1 MEDSVMESQST
12 ASIKKSKRFGPGLL
26 VAAAFIGP
34 GTVLT
39 ASKAGASH
47 GLDLL
52 WCIAFASFGAIVL
65 QLLAARLGILAGVGL
80 GAYLREWLRGTVWAL
95 PVLLLVILAVG
106 AGNAF
111 YQAGNLFGAASG
123 LSAVAGGTGPL
134 WVSIIAG
141 LTVALMMIGSY
152 RVLQNVLISLVAF
165 LSLTFLLTACLSPP
179 SLSEIAAGLIPSLDA
194 GKLGT
199 IIALIGTTI
208 VPYNLFLH
216 SSSVAKNWSDCDM
229 QLGLRQARWDTIFA
243 ISLGGL
249 VTASIL
255 MTASSAFFE
264 SEQELKRVQ
273 DIAAQL
279 QPVLGNFSVFAFAAG
294 LFAAGFTSSITAPLA
309 TSYAV
314 CGVAG
319 WDIREKS
326 GAFRCIAVT
335 VVLIA
340 TAFILGLGGAPE
352 ETIFIAQ
359 FANGLL
365 MPLIAVL
372 LLVAVL
378 RLSSE
383 HEGKNTARFHPLQLA
398 VAAGVVLLICALNC
412 WKLWQLLS

>member
-1 MEDSVMESQST
+1 MEDDAMESQST
-12 ASIKKSKRFGPGLL
+12 APTWKSKRFGPGLL

-39 ASKAGASH
+39 ASKAGAGH

-52 WCIAFASFGAIVL
+52 WCIAFAAFGAIVL
-65 QLLAARLGILAGVGL
+65 QLLAARLGILSGVGL
-80 GAYLREWLRGTVWAL
+80 GDYLREWLRGTVWAL
-95 PVLLLVILAVG
+95 PVLLLVVLAIG

-123 LSAVAGGTGPL
+123 LSAIAGGTASL

-141 LTVALMMIGSY
+141 LTIALLLIGSY
-152 RVLQNVLISLVAF
+152 RVLQNVLVSLVAF
-165 LSLTFLLTACLSPP
+165 LSFTFLITACLSPP
-179 SLSEIAAGLIPSLDA
+179 SLNEIAAGLVPNLDA
-194 GKLGT
+194 EKLGT

-216 SSSVAKNWSDCDM
+216 SSSAAKNWSDRDKEA
-229 QLGLRQARWDTIFA
+229 GLRQARWDTIFA

-264 SEQELKRVQ
+264 SEQELKKVQ

-279 QPVLGNFSVFAFAAG
+279 QPILGDFSVYAFAAG

-319 WDIREKS
+319 LDIREKS
-326 GAFRCIAVT
+326 WTFRCIAIA

-359 FANGLL
+359 LANGLL
-365 MPLIAVL
+365 MPLIAIL
-372 LLVAVL
+372 LAVAVV
-378 RLSSE
+378 RLSRE
-383 HEGKNTARFHPLQLA
+383 HEEKNTASLHPLQLT
-398 VAAGVVLLICALNC
+398 VAAGVVLLVCALNC